1 MRKYK
6 HIVQYYETDRMGI
19 THIDFLDQ
27 IGWNYAR
34 LEELGVISPVTEASC
49 RYKHSTT
56 FADEILISVSVE
68 EFKGVRLKLRYRMEK
83 ADGSLAAEGHSEHC
97 FLDPD
102 GKIVRL
108 DKRFPDFF
116 RTLTELAQANEPQ
129 AGGHR
134 LQVSRPENTKTDTN
148 RDKRKRRWRYC

>member
-19 THIDFLDQ
+19 THHSNYIRWMEEARIDFLDQ

-34 LEELGVISPVTEASC
+34 LEELGVVSPVTEASC

-134 LQVSRPENTKTDTN
+134 L
-148 RDKRKRRWRYC
+148 